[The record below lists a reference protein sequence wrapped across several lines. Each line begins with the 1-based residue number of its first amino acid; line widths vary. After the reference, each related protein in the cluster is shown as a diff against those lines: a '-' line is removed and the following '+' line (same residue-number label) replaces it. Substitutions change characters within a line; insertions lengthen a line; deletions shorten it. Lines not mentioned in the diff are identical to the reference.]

1 MTGEQLKKSI
11 LDYAIKGKLVS
22 QNKNDE
28 PASLLL
34 EKAKKEK
41 QRLISEKVIKK
52 DKNESFIYRK
62 GNSFFE
68 KTSKEEK
75 CIDDE
80 LPFDIPDS

>member
-1 MTGEQLKKSI
+1 M
-11 LDYAIKGKLVS
+11 VS

-28 PASLLL
+28 PASSLL
-34 EKAKKEK
+34 EKTKQEK

-52 DKNESFIYRK
+52 DKNESFIYHK

-68 KTSKEEK
+68 KIGKEEK

-80 LPFDIPDS
+80 LPFDIPES